1 MRVAAMVSNHSSRD
15 VARTTL
21 AVLFIGMLIAGSF
34 WVLRPF
40 LLAVAWAAMI
50 VIATWPLMLATQ
62 ARLWGK
68 RALAVSVMMT
78 VLLLVVVTP
87 FVLSIGTI
95 VANSENIAGWF
106 KWLVNFTIPL
116 PPDRVERLPLIGAK
130 IAAGWKQIAAA
141 SQEELTARL
150 SPYAGQTVNWLVAQ
164 AGDLGRMLVH
174 VLLTLI
180 ITAILYFK
188 GEAAAAGIRRFAGKV
203 AGPRGEHAA
212 RLAAEAVRAVA
223 LGVVVT
229 AFVQAVLAGIGL
241 AVAGMPY
248 APLLT
253 ALIFMLGIAQLGPA
267 PVMVPTVIWIYWKG
281 DPWWGTVMLAW
292 AIFVG
297 VIDNFMRPLLIKRG
311 ASLPLLLIFAGV
323 IGGLIAFGVVGLF
336 IGPVL
341 LAVTYTL
348 LVAWLEEERAEDA
361 SAPASEKG
369 NDSQPAPVAGINE

>member
-1 MRVAAMVSNHSSRD
+1 MRSTAIANKLSSRD

-40 LLAVAWAAMI
+40 LFGVAWAAMI

-68 RALAVSVMMT
+68 RSLAVCVMMT
-78 VLLLVVVTP
+78 VLLLVFVTP

-95 VANSENIAGWF
+95 VANSDNIAGWF
-106 KWLVNFTIPL
+106 KSLANFTIPL
-116 PPDRVERLPLIGAK
+116 PPERMEKLPLVGAK
-130 IAAGWKQIAAA
+130 FAAGWKKIAAA

-150 SPYAGQTVNWLVAQ
+150 SPYSGQMVSWLLAK
-164 AGDLGRMLVH
+164 LGGLGKMLVQ
-174 VLLTLI
+174 VLLTLVI
-180 ITAILYFK
+180 SAILYLK
-188 GEAAAAGIRRFAGKV
+188 GEAAATGMRRFARRV
-203 AGPRGEHAA
+203 AGPQGENAA
-212 RLAAEAVRAVA
+212 RLAAEAIRAVA

-229 AFVQAVLAGIGL
+229 AFVQAVFAGIGL

-253 ALIFMLGIAQLGPA
+253 ALIFVLGIAQLGPA
-267 PVMVPTVIWIYWKG
+267 PVMVPTVIWFYWKG
-281 DPWWGTVMLAW
+281 DPWWGTAMLIW
-292 AIFVG
+292 GIFVG
-297 VIDNFMRPLLIKRG
+297 VMDNFLRPLLIKRG
-311 ASLPLLLIFAGV
+311 ANLPLLLLFAGV
-323 IGGLIAFGVVGLF
+323 LGGLIAFGVVGLF

-348 LVAWLEEERAEDA
+348 LVAWIEEDGAEDA
-361 SAPASEKG
+361 S
-369 NDSQPAPVAGINE
+369 DPAPENEKPI